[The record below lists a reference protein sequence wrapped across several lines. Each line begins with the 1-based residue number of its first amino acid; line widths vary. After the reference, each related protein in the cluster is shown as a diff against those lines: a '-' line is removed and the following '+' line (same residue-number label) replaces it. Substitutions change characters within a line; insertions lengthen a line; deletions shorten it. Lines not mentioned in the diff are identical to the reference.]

1 MKRKILFTLIAA
13 LVLVTGAALA
23 GEHFKQVMIHDG
35 GGHGEGG
42 PRIMMHHG
50 GMAYAQELGLSEEQK
65 EAAKQIHEEV
75 WAKAKPLMEQ
85 HHQQFEEIH
94 ALLDAGNANPTEIGQ
109 KAIAAHASMK
119 QVHALHEEGM
129 ERFKALLTEEQKAK
143 LEELEKDHE
152 GGPHGMRMRIRH

>member
-1 MKRKILFTLIAA
+1 MIKRILFSLIAA

-23 GEHFKQVMIHDG
+23 GEHMKRVMVHD

-42 PRIMMHHG
+42 PRMMHHG
-50 GMAYAQELGLSEEQK
+50 GMAYVHELGLSEDQK
-65 EAAKQIHEEV
+65 EAAKQIHEEI

-85 HHQQFEEIH
+85 HHEQFEEIH

-109 KAIAAHASMK
+109 KAIAAHATMK

-129 ERFKALLTEEQKAK
+129 ERFKALLTEEQKEK
-143 LEELEKDHE
+143 LEALEKE
-152 GGPHGMRMRIRH
+152 NPGPHCMRMRMRH

>member
-1 MKRKILFTLIAA
+1 MKSKVLFTLIAA

-23 GEHFKQVMIHDG
+23 GEHFKQVMIHG

-42 PRIMMHHG
+42 PRMMHHG
-50 GMAYAQELGLSEEQK
+50 GMAYVHELGLSEDQK
-65 EAAKQIHEEV
+65 EAAKQIHEEI

-85 HHQQFEEIH
+85 HHEQFEEIH
-94 ALLDAGNANPTEIGQ
+94 TLLDAGNANPTEIGQ

-143 LEELEKDHE
+143 LEELEKE
-152 GGPHGMRMRIRH
+152 NPGPGRGMRMRIRH